1 MDSMPEFKVQFEESY
16 GGPPDASLHDAAAKG
31 DFTEM
36 SRLID
41 AGYDINARD
50 EDESNPLHCAIGT
63 NNLAVVR
70 LLLSHGAD
78 TTLRDLGG
86 SDGVRD
92 NASMLAAR
100 INAIAVMQELI
111 AAGDR
116 IYSHALALLL
126 WVNTWP

>member
-1 MDSMPEFKVQFEESY
+1 
-16 GGPPDASLHDAAAKG
+16 
-31 DFTEM
+31 M

-50 EDESNPLHCAIGT
+50 EDESTPLNYAIGA
-63 NNLAVVR
+63 NNLAAVR
-70 LLLSHGAD
+70 LLFSHGAD

-116 IYSHALALLL
+116 IHSHALAFAVMGEYMAMIRLLL
-126 WVNTWP
+126 ENATGDFSDVARREGIE

>member
-16 GGPPDASLHDAAAKG
+16 EGPPDTSLHNAAAKG
-31 DFTEM
+31 DLAEM
-36 SRLID
+36 SRLLN

-50 EDESNPLHCAIGT
+50 EDASTPLHYAIGA
-63 NNLAVVR
+63 NNLAAVR

-100 INAIAVMQELI
+100 INAIAVM
-111 AAGDR
+111 
-116 IYSHALALLL
+116 
-126 WVNTWP
+126 